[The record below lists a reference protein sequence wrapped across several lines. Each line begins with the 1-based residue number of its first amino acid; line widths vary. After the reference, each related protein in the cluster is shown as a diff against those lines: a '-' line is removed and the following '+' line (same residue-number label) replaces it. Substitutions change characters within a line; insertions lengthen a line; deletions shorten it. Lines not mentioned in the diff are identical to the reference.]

1 MEAVATAREY
11 TSGMHSLRELEEHR
25 RFACRLTPDRA
36 LRSLDE
42 AHAFLRE
49 RGLLTRT
56 EDSALPS
63 LYAAC
68 HEPPYKPGSRGFGS
82 WPATKWPWF
91 EELAARPGVYAVK
104 LHRGKHVL
112 LSEET
117 AALADP
123 VLRAETARLEA
134 ESPEAARVL
143 AHLAGAGPS
152 TPEELR
158 AELGFDAQELKR
170 IRKALKESGTVV
182 SRMVRM
188 ELPSGRHEHASEL
201 TRWDQAFPK
210 PSARGGVEALV
221 VACVRAAV
229 LAAEREVPRWLGR
242 PGLVSKDIVER
253 LVHESLLIRPELGWV
268 AVP

>member
-1 MEAVATAREY
+1 MQ
-11 TSGMHSLRELEEHR
+11 SLRKLEAER
-25 RFACRLTPDRA
+25 RFACRLTPERA
-36 LRSLDE
+36 LGSLDE

-63 LYAAC
+63 LYTAC

-91 EELAARPGVYAVK
+91 DELAARPGVYAVK

-123 VLRAETARLEA
+123 VLRAELARLEA
-134 ESPEAARVL
+134 ESAKTAHVL
-143 AHLAGAGPS
+143 AHLAAAGPS

-158 AELGFDAQELKR
+158 AELGYDATELKAA
-170 IRKALKESGTVV
+170 RKALEESGAVV
-182 SRMVRM
+182 SRMVRVQ
-188 ELPSGRHEHASEL
+188 LPDGRHEHVSEL
-201 TRWDQAFPK
+201 TRWDQAFPE
-210 PSARGGVEALV
+210 PSGRGGVDALV
-221 VACVRAAV
+221 IAAVRAAV
-229 LAAEREVPRWLGR
+229 VASEREVPRWLGR
-242 PGLVSKDIVER
+242 PGLVPKDIVEQLVREGR
-253 LVHESLLIRPELGWV
+253 LVRPEQGWV
-268 AVP
+268 AAP